1 VVGMIIHWLP
11 ERWKRWYRVNFA
23 LLPIWLIA
31 IIVVVSVFVLYQFV
45 TADLQ
50 PFIYFQ
56 F

>member
-1 VVGMIIHWLP
+1 MPVWLMG
-11 ERWKRWYRVNFA
+11 
-23 LLPIWLIA
+23 
-31 IIVVVSVFVLYQFV
+31 IVVVAVVFVLYQFV